1 MKKKKKNDFICS
13 ALSKETFEEQ
23 KGLKQVTM
31 VLKLIM
37 STYINYLHIPE
48 GDCSLGAGGK

>member
-1 MKKKKKNDFICS
+1 MKELIKNDFICS
-13 ALSKETFEEQ
+13 ALSKETFEKQ

-37 STYINYLHIPE
+37 STDNYLHIPE
-48 GDCSLGAGGK
+48 GDCSLGAGDK